1 MHITKIELENI
12 KSHVD
17 SKFEFSRGTTAITGE
32 NGAGK
37 TTLLEAVAWTL
48 FDLLDYKKDD
58 FVRRGA
64 KKGVARVTFESGL
77 DEREYTV
84 YRDTGTGYF
93 VYDPRLKNRIADK
106 KEEVCRFLWQHLG
119 VDPGTDLESL
129 FRRAIGVPQGTFTAI
144 FLESPTE
151 RKKAFDKLLKVD
163 EYREGAD
170 KLRDTA
176 KFIDSRIVDIREKI
190 ARAAGEL
197 GQEERIFQE
206 HRELSEIAEKLGSE
220 IAEIAAEVEQKT
232 VDVKAF
238 DEKESEFLK
247 IKARV
252 DQHTAE
258 LAKAEIVQRQ
268 KQVSIDQAQRAAEAV
283 ERSRSGHE
291 RHVAA
296 LGRLTEL
303 DRERASRDR
312 LRAEC
317 AKVESAIVTVN
328 ADRKRL
334 QENLESALKAH
345 REIEALRPLTLEQDK
360 LEKQLHTFRTE
371 FTTAHGALERKK
383 KLEED
388 RGRLRE
394 TYTANQAKIKE
405 AEAKTNGAADIDSL
419 QRKDAD
425 LMKRLA
431 SLQAQLERDE
441 KFQHEIKNGLC
452 PILSQKCLNLKEGE
466 TLEAFVSSQFSELR
480 TEISTVEAEQKQVAV
495 TLRASREAEKF
506 TTALETLRSRQDEI
520 KAEGERINREMGALK
535 ELAEAVADLDAK
547 IKAAETGLRELDN
560 PSARLHMFEAEAARE
575 AAFREEL
582 GKLEANLERLDTE
595 RKILTEQ
602 LENYK
607 DLDVQW
613 TESSTARDASTEDHS
628 TFLANETLAA
638 SLANCQAE
646 LETANEAL
654 RKITGELQESQN
666 HLDAAGRDY
675 DRERH
680 LILKVELVEAEKR
693 QIETKARLNAA
704 DQRKNQLARDLE
716 RLNEVRRAM
725 QGDHAEK
732 EKLERS
738 SELTAFIRETLKE
751 AAPRVARNYVHHVS
765 LEANQLFREIL
776 GHAEQTLKWADD
788 YGILLEENGHERP
801 FMNLS
806 GGEQMA
812 AALAVRLALLKQ
824 LSDIR
829 IAFFDEPTTNMDAA
843 RRENLALQLSNI
855 KHFDQLFVIS
865 HDDTFEGYVD
875 NVVPVEKRDIAGE
888 DSLTETA

>member
-1 MHITKIELENI
+1 MHITRIELENI
-12 KSHVD
+12 KSHVN
-17 SKFEFSRGTTAITGE
+17 SEFEFSRGTTAITGE

-64 KKGVARVTFESGL
+64 KKGIARVTFESGL

-84 YRDTGTGYF
+84 YRDTGTGYY

-176 KFIDSRIVDIREKI
+176 RFIDNKIADVREKI

-197 GQEERIFQE
+197 AQEERIIQE
-206 HRELSEIAEKLGSE
+206 HTELEEVAEKLGSE
-220 IAEIAAEVEQKT
+220 IAIIVGEIEQKT
-232 VDVKAF
+232 GDIKVF
-238 DEKESEFLK
+238 DEKENEFLK
-247 IKARV
+247 IKTQF
-252 DQHTAE
+252 DEYTAE
-258 LAKAEIVQRQ
+258 LAKTEIVQRQ
-268 KQVSIDQAQRAAEAV
+268 RQTSVEQAMRASECV
-283 ERSRSGHE
+283 EKARIGHE
-291 RHVAA
+291 KHLAA
-296 LGRLTEL
+296 LGRLAEL
-303 DRERASRDR
+303 DRERATRDK

-334 QENLESALKAH
+334 QENLENALKAH
-345 REIEALRPLTLEQDK
+345 REVEELRPLAAEQVK
-360 LEKQLHTFRTE
+360 LEKSLHALRVE
-371 FTTAHGALERKK
+371 FTTAHGARERTR

-388 RGRLRE
+388 RERLRE
-394 TYTANQAKIKE
+394 TYSANQSKIKE
-405 AEAKTNGAADIDSL
+405 AEAKANGAADIDSL
-419 QRKDAD
+419 QLKEDD
-425 LMKRLA
+425 LIKRLA
-431 SLQAQLERDE
+431 SLQAHLERDE
-441 KFQHEIKNGLC
+441 KFQKEIKNGLC

-466 TLEAFVSSQFSELR
+466 TLEGFVSSQFSELR

-495 TLRASREAEKF
+495 TLKASREAEKF
-506 TTALETLRSRQDEI
+506 TAALETLRSRQDEI
-520 KAEGERINREMGALK
+520 KAEGDRINNEIDKLK
-535 ELAEAVADLDAK
+535 AQTAAVTEL
-547 IKAAETGLRELDN
+547 ETNIRSTESQLNKLDN
-560 PSARLHMFEAEAARE
+560 PAARLRIFETEAGREAE
-575 AAFREEL
+575 FREQIS
-582 GKLEANLERLDTE
+582 KLESNLERLESE
-595 RKILTEQ
+595 RRILTEQ

-613 TESSTARDASTEDHS
+613 SEFTAARDASSDDHR

-646 LETANEAL
+646 LETANDAMK
-654 RKITGELQESQN
+654 KIAAYLQKSRED
-666 HLDAAGRDY
+666 LDAAGRDY

-680 LILKVELVEAEKR
+680 LSLKVELVETEKR
-693 QIETKARLNAA
+693 HIETKIKLDTAE
-704 DQRKNQLARDLE
+704 QRKKQLVRDLE
-716 RLNEVRRAM
+716 RLNEVRVAIQIDRA
-725 QGDHAEK
+725 ER

-776 GHAEQTLKWADD
+776 GKAEQTLKWADD
-788 YGILLEENGHERP
+788 YGIVLEENGHDRP

-829 IAFFDEPTTNMDAA
+829 IAFFDEPTANMDAA
-843 RRENLALQLSNI
+843 RRENLALQMSNI

-875 NVVPVEKRDIAGE
+875 NVISVEKRDGVSE
-888 DSLTETA
+888 DSLAETA

>member
-77 DEREYTV
+77 DEREYMV
-84 YRDTGTGYF
+84 YRDTGTGYY

-119 VDPGTDLESL
+119 LEAGTDLDSL

-144 FLESPTE
+144 FLESPAE

-170 KLRDTA
+170 KLRETA
-176 KFIDSRIVDIREKI
+176 KYIDARVGDVREKL

-197 GQEERIFQE
+197 AQEERLVRE
-206 HRELSEIAEKLGSE
+206 HSEFSETAEKLSVE
-220 IAEIAAEVEQKT
+220 IAEIAAEIEQKT
-232 VDVKAF
+232 TDVKAF
-238 DEKESEFLK
+238 DEKESEYLK
-247 IKARV
+247 LKTHV

-258 LAKAEIVQRQ
+258 LAKAEIVLQQ
-268 KQVSIDQAQRAAEAV
+268 KQTSVGQAQQAAEAV
-283 ERSRSGHE
+283 ENARSGNE
-291 RHVAA
+291 RHLAA

-303 DRERASRDR
+303 DRERSARDK

-317 AKVESAIVTVN
+317 AKVETAIVNVN

-334 QENLESALKAH
+334 QENLENALKAH
-345 REIEALRPLTLEQDK
+345 REIDALRPLTVEQDK
-360 LEKQLHTFRTE
+360 LEKELHALRTE
-371 FTTAHGALERKK
+371 FTTAHGALERTR

-388 RGRLRE
+388 RERLRE
-394 TYTANQAKIKE
+394 TYLANQKKVSQ
-405 AEAKTNGAADIDSL
+405 AESKTNGAGNLENL
-419 QRKDAD
+419 QRQDAD
-425 LMKRLA
+425 LVKRLA
-431 SLQAQLERDE
+431 SLQAHLERDE
-441 KFQHEIKNGLC
+441 RFQREIKNGLC
-452 PILSQKCLNLKEGE
+452 PILSQKCLNLKDGE
-466 TLEAFVSSQFSELR
+466 TLDSFVSSQFSELR
-480 TEISTVEAEQKQVAV
+480 AEISNIETEQKQVAV
-495 TLRASREAEKF
+495 HLKASREAEKF
-506 TTALETLRSRQDEI
+506 TAALETLRTRQDEI
-520 KAEGERINREMGALK
+520 KAEGERLNK
-535 ELAEAVADLDAK
+535 ELDA
-547 IKAAETGLRELDN
+547 IKAQASAVSDLETKINSTEANLNKLDN
-560 PSARLHMFEAEAARE
+560 PSARLRIFETEAARE
-575 AAFREEL
+575 SEIREEIT
-582 GKLEANLERLDTE
+582 KVESNLERLESE

-602 LENYK
+602 LETYK
-607 DLDVQW
+607 DFDAQW
-613 TESSTARDASTEDHS
+613 AEFTAARDASANDHR
-628 TFLANETLAA
+628 TFLANETLAS

-646 LETANEAL
+646 LKAANDAMKKAAADLE
-654 RKITGELQESQN
+654 KYQN
-666 HLDAAGRDY
+666 DLDAAGRDY

-680 LILKVELVEAEKR
+680 LSLKAELIETEKR
-693 QIETKARLNAA
+693 HIGTKAKFDAA
-704 DQRKNQLARDLE
+704 EQRKNQLASDLE
-716 RLNEVRRAM
+716 RLNEVRVAM
-725 QGDHAEK
+725 QGDYAER

-738 SELTAFIRETLKE
+738 AELTTFIRETLKE
-751 AAPRVARNYVHHVS
+751 AAPSVARNYVHHVS
-765 LEANQLFREIL
+765 LEANQLFREIS

-788 YGILLEENGHERP
+788 YGILLEENGHDRP
-801 FMNLS
+801 FINLS

-843 RRENLALQLSNI
+843 RRENLALQMSNI

-875 NVVPVEKRDIAGE
+875 NVIAIEKDGGGNE
-888 DSLTETA
+888 DSLSETA